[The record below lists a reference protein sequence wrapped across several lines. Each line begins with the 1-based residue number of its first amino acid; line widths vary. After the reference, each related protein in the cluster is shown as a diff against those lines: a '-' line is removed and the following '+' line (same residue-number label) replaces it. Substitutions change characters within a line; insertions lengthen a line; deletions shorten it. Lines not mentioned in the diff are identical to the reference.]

1 MILDEATN
9 GLNELSE
16 LKIIETLKKV
26 KNKSIQIICSHR
38 VSTIANTDKLIYLQ
52 DGEIYKFG
60 NTKVLLKD
68 KAIRNF
74 FNRV

>member
-1 MILDEATN
+1 MDEAINGLDET
-9 GLNELSE
+9 SE
-16 LKIIETLKKV
+16 KKIMETLKKI

-52 DGEIYKFG
+52 NGKIYKFG